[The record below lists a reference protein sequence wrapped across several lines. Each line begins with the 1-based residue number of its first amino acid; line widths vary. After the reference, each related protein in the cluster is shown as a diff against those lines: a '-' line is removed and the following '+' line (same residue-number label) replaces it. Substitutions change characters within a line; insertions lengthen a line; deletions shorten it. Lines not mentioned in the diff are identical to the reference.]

1 MRNPNHY
8 AIISIGDYMKSIE
21 NGNLIGEFDL
31 YDYGLP
37 TKKGYLFHQVSNG
50 GNTGEKYPQNREYL
64 RIIGFA
70 NDGSIIEYGYIYFM
84 LYVSKEGF
92 HLSKYIGSKVYE
104 QYRNKG
110 LGDLLMSIYLYY
122 SYDNGFDMVEST
134 TRQRKLD
141 LLSLMNKYGFTVKEP
156 EKYEDGERIT
166 IYRNNMVVD
175 IYKQNKG
182 GIYYKFKTTK
192 AENVYKKNNA
202 KVAGNYEYL
211 NAESNE
217 EELSDYKK
225 LGWVVPNEDYERTN
239 DDNAI
244 VEDHLN
250 KSGFSR

>member
-1 MRNPNHY
+1 
-8 AIISIGDYMKSIE
+8 MKTIE

-31 YDYGLP
+31 YDYGLQ
-37 TKKGYLFHQVSNG
+37 TKKGYLFHQVTSG
-50 GNTGEKYPQNREYL
+50 GNTGSAYPENREYL
-64 RIIGFA
+64 RIVGFA

-84 LYVSKEGF
+84 LYTSEEGIP
-92 HLSKYIGSKVYE
+92 LSKFIGTKVWD
-104 QYRNKG
+104 QYKGKG

-122 SYDNGFDMVEST
+122 SYDNGFTFVEST

-141 LLSLMNKYGFTVKEP
+141 ILSLMNKYGFTVKEP

-166 IYRNNMVVD
+166 LYKNNMVVD

-182 GIYYKFKTTK
+182 RIYYKFKTSK
-192 AENVYKKNNA
+192 AENIYKKNNA
-202 KVAGNYEYL
+202 KVAYNYEYL
-211 NAESNE
+211 NAESSSD
-217 EELSDYKK
+217 ELEDFKK

-239 DDNAI
+239 SDNTI